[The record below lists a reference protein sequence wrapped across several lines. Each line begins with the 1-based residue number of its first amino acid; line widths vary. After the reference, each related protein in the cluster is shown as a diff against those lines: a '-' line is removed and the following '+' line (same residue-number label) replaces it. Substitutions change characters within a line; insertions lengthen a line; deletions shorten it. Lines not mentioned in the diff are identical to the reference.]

1 MADIPRIISVD
12 DHVVEPPDLW
22 TSRLP
27 AKYQD
32 RCPRVER
39 DSAVFNF
46 EGGEFT
52 YQKGVPGGAE
62 CDWWLYDDLVYPFPK
77 LSAASGFETLDVE
90 PVTFDQIRP
99 GGWKQA
105 DRLADMTA
113 NHVDASLCFPNV
125 LPRFCGQTFLER
137 EDKELALLC
146 VQAYNNWMID
156 EWCAGDARGR
166 LIPLTLIP
174 LWDPAAAALEVHRCA
189 DKGSFAVAFSEN
201 PYHLGLPSIH
211 DKDRFWDPFLT
222 ACQETDTVV
231 CMHIGSSSKMPTT
244 SPDAPFSVS
253 STITFANAMG
263 SMCDYILS
271 GVFVRFP
278 RLRVSYAEGQVGWM
292 PYIIERMDKIWA
304 ERGDA
309 SFGIDLP
316 EPPSTY
322 IPGHVWGCIFDDEIG
337 LKNRDVIGMDQICF
351 EVDFPHADSTFPH
364 TLEVA
369 TRICDAAG
377 LADEEVYKLMR
388 GNAIECFGLE
398 RFGITV

>member
-1 MADIPRIISVD
+1 MADIPRILSVD

-27 AKYQD
+27 AKYHD

-99 GGWKQA
+99 GGWKQG

-292 PYIIERMDKIWA
+292 PYVIERMDKIWA

>member
-1 MADIPRIISVD
+1 MADIPRILSVD

>member
-1 MADIPRIISVD
+1 MADIPRILSVD

-39 DSAVFNF
+39 DTAVFNF

-99 GGWKQA
+99 GGWKQG

-156 EWCAGDARGR
+156 EWCAGDGRGR

-231 CMHIGSSSKMPTT
+231 CMHIGSSSKMPAT

-292 PYIIERMDKIWA
+292 PYVIERMDKIWA

>member
-1 MADIPRIISVD
+1 MTKIPRIISVD

-27 AKYQD
+27 SKYAD

-46 EGGEFT
+46 EGGVFSYE
-52 YQKGVPGGAE
+52 KGVEEGTP
-62 CDWWLYDDLVYPFPK
+62 CDWWLYDDLIYPFPK
-77 LSAASGFETLDVE
+77 LSAAVGFENLDVE
-90 PVTFDQIRP
+90 PVTFDEIRP
-99 GGWKQA
+99 GSWIQSE
-105 DRLADMTA
+105 RLADMDA
-113 NHVDASLCFPNV
+113 NHVDVSICFPNV

-146 VQAYNNWMID
+146 VKAYNDWMID
-156 EWCAGDARGR
+156 EWCEGDGKGR

-174 LWDPAAAALEVHRCA
+174 LWDPIEAAEEVRRCSN
-189 DKGSFAVAFSEN
+189 KGSFAVAFSEN

-211 DKDRFWDPFLT
+211 DKNYFWDPFFT
-222 ACQETDTVV
+222 ACQETETLI
-231 CMHIGSSSKMPTT
+231 CMHIGSSSKMPST

-271 GVFVRFP
+271 GIFVRFP
-278 RLRVSYAEGQVGWM
+278 KLKIAYAEGQVGWM
-292 PYIIERMDKIWA
+292 PYVVERMDKIWE

-316 EPPSTY
+316 NPPSSY
-322 IPGHVWGCIFDDEIG
+322 IPNHIWGCIFDDEIG
-337 LKNRDVIGMDQICF
+337 LKNRDIIGMNQICF
-351 EVDFPHADSTFPH
+351 EVDFRHADTTFPN
-364 TLEVA
+364 TLDVA
-369 TRICDAAG
+369 TKICTEAE
-377 LADEEVYKLMR
+377 LSEDEIYLLMR

-398 RFGITV
+398 RFGIKS

>member
-113 NHVDASLCFPNV
+113 NHVDVSLCFPNV

-156 EWCAGDARGR
+156 EWCANDGRGR

>member
-1 MADIPRIISVD
+1 MADIPRILSVD

-27 AKYQD
+27 AKYHD

-113 NHVDASLCFPNV
+113 NHVDVSLCFPNV

>member
-39 DSAVFNF
+39 DTAVFNF

>member
-231 CMHIGSSSKMPTT
+231 CMHIGSSSKMPAT

-398 RFGITV
+398 RFGITA

>member
-99 GGWKQA
+99 GGWKQG

-156 EWCAGDARGR
+156 EWCANDGRGR

-369 TRICDAAG
+369 TRICEAAG

-398 RFGITV
+398 RFGITA